1 MAFTAFRGMKPF
13 SQLMFSAFVMVASL
27 LVFMILAM
35 IVAIPFFGMDIL
47 MGGMS
52 ASGMDTPE
60 GLAFL
65 KYFQVVQSIGLFV
78 VPPIVLA
85 WFYHG
90 NIREYL
96 FLDKTSTLPSYLY
109 AVLAVLVLIPL
120 INFMGEINSQMKFP
134 ESLSGIENWMRTM
147 EDAAEVMVKKFMKVE
162 SISGLLFNGFMIAI
176 LPALGEE
183 LMFRGVIQRIFTNWS
198 KNYHWG
204 IWITAFLFSAM
215 HMQFYGFLPRM
226 ALGAMFGYLLVWS
239 GTMWVPILAHFAN
252 NTMGV
257 IGYYLIDKGTISK
270 DVEEWGTGTEQ
281 FPLVLL
287 SLVTTGLLLFL
298 IYRNGSVKTKM
309 PMNQID
315 SQAPRID

>member
-13 SQLMFSAFVMVASL
+13 SQLMFSAFIMVASL

-35 IVAIPFFGMDIL
+35 IVAIPFFGLDTL
-47 MGGMS
+47 MSGLS
-52 ASGMDTPE
+52 VSGMDTPE

-65 KYFQVVQSIGLFV
+65 RYFQVVQSIGLFV

-85 WFYHG
+85 RLYHG
-90 NIREYL
+90 NISEYL
-96 FLDKTSTLPSYLY
+96 LLNKTTSLPSYLY
-109 AVLAVLVLIPL
+109 AVLAVLMLIPL

-134 ESLSGIENWMRTM
+134 DSLSGIEDWMRTM

-162 SISGLLFNGFMIAI
+162 NISGLLFNIFMIAV
-176 LPALGEE
+176 LPAIGEE
-183 LMFRGVIQRIFTNWS
+183 LMFRGVIQRIITNWS

-270 DVEEWGTGTEQ
+270 DVEEWGTGTDQ

-287 SLVTTGLLLFL
+287 SLITTGLLLFL

-315 SQAPRID
+315 SQAPN

>member
-13 SQLMFSAFVMVASL
+13 SQLMFSAFIMVASL

-35 IVAIPFFGMDIL
+35 IVAIPFFGLDTL
-47 MGGMS
+47 MSGLS
-52 ASGMDTPE
+52 VSGMDTPE

-65 KYFQVVQSIGLFV
+65 RYFQVVQSIGLFV

-85 WFYHG
+85 RLYHG
-90 NIREYL
+90 NISEYL
-96 FLDKTSTLPSYLY
+96 LLNKTTSLPSYLY
-109 AVLAVLVLIPL
+109 AVLAVLMLIPL

-134 ESLSGIENWMRTM
+134 DSLSGIEDWMRTM

-162 SISGLLFNGFMIAI
+162 NISGLLFNIFMIAV
-176 LPALGEE
+176 LPAIGEE
-183 LMFRGVIQRIFTNWS
+183 LMFRGVIQRIITNWS

-270 DVEEWGTGTEQ
+270 DVEEWGTGTDQ

-287 SLVTTGLLLFL
+287 SLITTGLLLFL

>member
-47 MGGMS
+47 MGGMT

-96 FLDKTSTLPSYLY
+96 FLDKKTKLPSYVY
-109 AVLAVLVLIPL
+109 AVLAVLMLIPL
-120 INFMGEINSQMKFP
+120 INFMGELNSQMKFP

-147 EDAAEVMVKKFMKVE
+147 EDAAEMMVKKFMKVE
-162 SISGLLFNGFMIAI
+162 NISGLLFNIFMIAV
-176 LPALGEE
+176 LPAIGEE